1 MRLCA
6 SAELEEGGPGVRFEF
21 EIDGRN
27 LPAFAV
33 RHGGVARAYLNRC
46 AHVAME
52 LDWLPGAFFDAEQ
65 TLLMC
70 STHGALYAPGSGRC
84 VGGPCVGHGGL
95 EPLVLIEREGAVYC
109 DRAVKVE
116 PV

>member
-6 SAELEEGGPGVRFEF
+6 SAELEDGGAGVRFEI
-21 EIDGRN
+21 EVDGRS

-33 RHGGVARAYLNRC
+33 RHGGVARAFLNRC

-65 TLLMC
+65 RFLMC
-70 STHGALYAPGSGRC
+70 STHGATYAPESGRC
-84 VGGPCVGHGGL
+84 VGGPCAGHGGL
-95 EPLVLIEREGAVYC
+95 EPLAVIERDGDVYC
-109 DRAVKVE
+109 DRAIKVE